1 MKPKLKIIK
10 NMKPNNDQLQVLNRY
25 INMINLSLLNHRI
38 EPAWIDGNDFVIS
51 LQRKRHLKDRN
62 NSLSVRKNNIESVMS
77 YLNGISDLDLL
88 K

>member
-1 MKPKLKIIK
+1 
-10 NMKPNNDQLQVLNRY
+10 MKPNNDQLQVLNRY

-51 LQRKRHLKDRN
+51 LQRKRHLKDRQN
-62 NSLSVRKNNIESVMS
+62 HMSIRKNNIESVMS